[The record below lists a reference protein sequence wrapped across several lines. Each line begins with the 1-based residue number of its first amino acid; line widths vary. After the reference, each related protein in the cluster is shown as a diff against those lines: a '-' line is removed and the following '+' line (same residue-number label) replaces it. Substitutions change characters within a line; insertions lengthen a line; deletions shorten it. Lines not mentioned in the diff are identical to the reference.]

1 MKYILIIGAK
11 SDIAKELARIYAAN
25 GFCLYLVARKS
36 DELIPFKEEI
46 GNSGV
51 DIQLL
56 ELDVTCFDLHQ
67 EFYKILDPKP
77 AGVIFVAGILFSQV
91 EYDNNWDKI
100 IKTINTNYVGALSIL
115 NIIAADFE
123 KRKDGFIIGIGSVAG
138 DRGRRSNYIYG
149 STKAAF
155 ASYLSGLR
163 SRMHKSNVH
172 VMTVKPGF
180 VKTKMTK
187 YMTFPNFLSM
197 QPRRIAEIV
206 YKAQQN
212 KKDIVY
218 AGSRWKFIMFIIK
231 LIPETIFKRIN
242 L

>member
-25 GFCLYLVARKS
+25 GFCLYLAARKS
-36 DELIPFKEEI
+36 NELISFKEEI
-46 GNSGV
+46 GNSSV

-56 ELDVTCFDLHQ
+56 DLDVTCFDLHE
-67 EFYKILDPKP
+67 EFYKSLFPRPI
-77 AGVIFVAGILFSQV
+77 GVIFVAGIMFSQI
-91 EYDNNWDKI
+91 EYNKDWEKI
-100 IKTINTNYVGALSIL
+100 INTINTNYVGAVSIL
-115 NIIAADFE
+115 NIIANDFE
-123 KRKDGFIIGIGSVAG
+123 KRKDGFIVGISSVAG

-155 ASYLSGLR
+155 TSYLSGLR
-163 SRMHKSNVH
+163 SRMHKSNVN
-172 VMTVKPGF
+172 VVTIKPGF
-180 VKTKMTK
+180 IKTKMTK
-187 YMTFPNFLSM
+187 RISFPNFLSV
-197 QPRRIAEIV
+197 QPQKVAKII

-212 KKDIVY
+212 KRDVVY
-218 AGSRWKFIMFIIK
+218 ADCVWGAIMFVIK